1 MESSGRR
8 MTGISR
14 SNGCGRKAVV
24 WVGRW
29 NRREADFHKEKR
41 AVGDRSGRPRASDP
55 IFGAAERA
63 WKPLDRGR
71 GSFFPCGDEG
81 NSAVMDRVRVDKWMW
96 AVRLFKTRGLAAK
109 ACESGRVRTGERIFK
124 ASSEVKGGE
133 LLELPFPEGP
143 GTRVVRVLGLIDKRV
158 GAPEARAACEEITPA
173 EVIEA
178 RKVWSEN
185 RAQRLIGEQGR
196 PTKKN
201 RRAMDEKRGFFE

>member
-1 MESSGRR
+1 MR
-8 MTGISR
+8 
-14 SNGCGRKAVV
+14 
-24 WVGRW
+24 
-29 NRREADFHKEKR
+29 
-41 AVGDRSGRPRASDP
+41 
-55 IFGAAERA
+55 
-63 WKPLDRGR
+63 
-71 GSFFPCGDEG
+71 GDEAFFG
-81 NSAVMDRVRVDKWMW
+81 VMDSVRVDKWMW

-124 ASSEVKGGE
+124 AASELKSGE

-173 EVIEA
+173 EVIEQ
-178 RKVWSEN
+178 RKIWSES

-201 RRAMDEKRGFFE
+201 RRAMEEKRGFFE